1 MLGRR
6 PEKTGC
12 VFSAIRRGIF
22 RAENN
27 AHPHG
32 GYPLGSFAAIEWRY
46 SDRLLM
52 SPVR

>member
-12 VFSAIRRGIF
+12 VFSAIRRGFF

-27 AHPHG
+27 ADG
-32 GYPLGSFAAIEWRY
+32 LGSFAAVEWRY
-46 SDRLLM
+46 SDRLLT
-52 SPVR
+52 SAVR